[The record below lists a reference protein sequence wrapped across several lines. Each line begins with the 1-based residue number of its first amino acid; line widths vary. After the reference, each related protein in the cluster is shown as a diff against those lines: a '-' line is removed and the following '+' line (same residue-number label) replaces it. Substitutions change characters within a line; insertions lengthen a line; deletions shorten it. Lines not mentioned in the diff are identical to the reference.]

1 MGSIIPLKKEID
13 NSYIELKN
21 LVEDKLEHVDQQ
33 IKYRLTS
40 EINLIHKMTNYHLK
54 SGGKRIRPLLTLV
67 SAKLCGY
74 KEGSRDINLA
84 ACVELIHNATLLHDD
99 VIDNS
104 ELRRGIK
111 TSNFIWGNQSSIL
124 VGDYILSRCF
134 EMMVEDGSLE
144 ILKLLSSTS
153 SKIAQGEVLQLE
165 YKGEIDNSYIELK
178 NLVRDKLDRVNQR
191 IKYKL
196 ASEIDL
202 IHKITNYHLKSG
214 GKRIRPLLTL
224 GSAKLCGY
232 AEGDRDINLA
242 ACVELIHNATLL
254 HDDVID
260 NSDLRRGIKT
270 SNVIW
275 GNQSSILVGDYL
287 LSRCF
292 EMMVE
297 DGNQE
302 VLKLLSSTSSKIAQG
317 EVSQLEYK
325 GEIDMLEETYFK
337 IINSKTAA
345 LFAAATRVGACIT
358 NKNRKEKDALESY
371 GRNIGLAFQIAD
383 DALDYYSTNK
393 IFGKEIGKDFYE
405 GKVTLPAIFL
415 HQKANLS
422 ERIFLE
428 KIFKKKNR
436 SEKEFIQ
443 MQSLIKKYDSISDCF
458 KRAEHFVNISYNAL
472 SIFNSSKEKSIL
484 QNLTSFSLERS
495 F

>member
-1 MGSIIPLKKEID
+1 MGSVIPLKKEID
-13 NSYIELKN
+13 NSYLELKN
-21 LVEDKLEHVDQQ
+21 LVEDKLDQ
-33 IKYRLTS
+33 
-40 EINLIHKMTNYHLK
+40 
-54 SGGKRIRPLLTLV
+54 
-67 SAKLCGY
+67 
-74 KEGSRDINLA
+74 
-84 ACVELIHNATLLHDD
+84 
-99 VIDNS
+99 
-104 ELRRGIK
+104 
-111 TSNFIWGNQSSIL
+111 
-124 VGDYILSRCF
+124 
-134 EMMVEDGSLE
+134 
-144 ILKLLSSTS
+144 
-153 SKIAQGEVLQLE
+153 
-165 YKGEIDNSYIELK
+165 
-178 NLVRDKLDRVNQR
+178 VNQR

-196 ASEIDL
+196 ASEINL

-214 GKRIRPLLTL
+214 GKKIRPLLTL

-232 AEGDRDINLA
+232 TEGDRDVNLA

-270 SNVIW
+270 PNVIW

-297 DGNQE
+297 DGSQE

-325 GEIDMLEETYFK
+325 SEIDVLEETYFK

-371 GRNIGLAFQIAD
+371 GRNLGLAFQIAD

-443 MQSLIKKYDSISDCF
+443 MQNLIKKYDSISDCF

-472 SIFNSSKEKSIL
+472 NTFNPSKEKSIL